1 MDIQKNDH
9 YEIEITGVTSEGN
22 GVGHIGDYAVF
33 VPDTARGERCLI
45 KLVQN
50 RSSYGFGKLLQVI
63 EPSPNRI
70 DADCDA
76 YPQCGGC
83 TYRHITYSEECAIKE
98 QMVRDVFSRIGRIK
112 TPVQPIV
119 SSKRQI
125 AYRNKAQYPFGVD
138 REGKTICGFYAR
150 RSHRIVTCSN
160 CALHPPLFEQIRRTV
175 CDLVERNHIP
185 VYDERSHSGILRHL
199 YLRIGEK
206 TGEVMVC
213 FVSAKKQPKRFIP
226 LAEALA
232 KTFHQI
238 KSIVLNV
245 NEEKTNVILGKEC
258 FVLYGKETIVDVLG
272 GLKFHLSPLSFYQV
286 NRDQAEILYETA
298 LACASLTPN
307 DTLLDLYC
315 GAGTIG
321 LCAAAHVK
329 RVIGVEIVSDAIK
342 NAERNAKENGIK
354 NASFFCADASAAAS
368 RFAAEGVRP
377 DVVLVDP
384 PRKGLDEKV
393 IQAIGRMAPERVV
406 MVSCNPATAARD
418 ASFLQ
423 REGYAVQKIVPIDM
437 FPRTAHVET
446 VVLLSKLN
454 TKQHVEVELNLDE
467 LDLTAAESKATYDE
481 IKAYVLE
488 KHGLKV
494 SSLYISQVKR
504 KCGLDVGQNY
514 NLSKKE
520 NAKVPQCPPEKEAA
534 IMEALKHFQ
543 MI

>member
-1 MDIQKNDH
+1 MR
-9 YEIEITGVTSEGN
+9 
-22 GVGHIGDYAVF
+22 A
-33 VPDTARGERCLI
+33 A
-45 KLVQN
+45 
-50 RSSYGFGKLLQVI
+50 VI
-63 EPSPNRI
+63 EL
-70 DADCDA
+70 
-76 YPQCGGC
+76 
-83 TYRHITYSEECAIKE
+83 
-98 QMVRDVFSRIGRIK
+98 
-112 TPVQPIV
+112 
-119 SSKRQI
+119 
-125 AYRNKAQYPFGVD
+125 
-138 REGKTICGFYAR
+138 
-150 RSHRIVTCSN
+150 SHAATV
-160 CALHPPLFEQIRRTV
+160 PPLFEQIRRTV

-418 ASFLQ
+418 ASLLQ

-446 VVLLSKLN
+446 VVLLSR
-454 TKQHVEVELNLDE
+454 
-467 LDLTAAESKATYDE
+467 SK
-481 IKAYVLE
+481 
-488 KHGLKV
+488 
-494 SSLYISQVKR
+494 
-504 KCGLDVGQNY
+504 N
-514 NLSKKE
+514 
-520 NAKVPQCPPEKEAA
+520 
-534 IMEALKHFQ
+534 
-543 MI
+543 